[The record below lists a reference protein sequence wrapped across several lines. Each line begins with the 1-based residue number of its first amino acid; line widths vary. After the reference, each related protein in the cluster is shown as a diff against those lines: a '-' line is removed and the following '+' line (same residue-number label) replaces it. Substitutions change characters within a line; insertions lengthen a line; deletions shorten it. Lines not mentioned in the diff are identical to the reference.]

1 MAPGEM
7 LRTVEMLVSL
17 PIASR
22 GNSLLRT
29 VKMLVLLLTASCGNS
44 GGSEGSSRV
53 ATYCGNV
60 GFVTDGFAWK

>member
-1 MAPGEM
+1 MVPGEM

-29 VKMLVLLLTASCGNS
+29 VKMLVSLLIASRGNSCGS
-44 GGSEGSSRV
+44 GGN

-60 GFVTDGFAWK
+60 GFVTDCFTWK